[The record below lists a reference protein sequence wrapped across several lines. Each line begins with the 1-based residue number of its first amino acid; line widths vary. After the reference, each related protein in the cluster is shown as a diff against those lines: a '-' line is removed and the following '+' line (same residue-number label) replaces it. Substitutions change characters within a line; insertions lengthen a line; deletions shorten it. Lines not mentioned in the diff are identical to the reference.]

1 MRKRSLLFSQ
11 EYAKILTNAWQKG
24 NLVTSEDAA
33 SILYYSGKR
42 IPNTERSRA
51 IRNAVMALTRM
62 QNDGLITD
70 VVKDEKRRM
79 RRFKVISKEELRI
92 RISKELGELFGDN
105 F

>member
-1 MRKRSLLFSQ
+1 
-11 EYAKILTNAWQKG
+11 
-24 NLVTSEDAA
+24 
-33 SILYYSGKR
+33 
-42 IPNTERSRA
+42 
-51 IRNAVMALTRM
+51 M